1 MRIDKLELRAFG
13 PFTGVALE
21 FPSGERGLHVIF
33 GRNEAGKSSALRA
46 LDAALFGIKGQTNDN
61 FVHEY
66 TALRIALTL
75 ANSSGDRISFVRRKA
90 RKDPLWNQD
99 ESDPVASDALRP
111 FLGSLDSEEF
121 QRVFGLDHVRL
132 RDGSERLLDAA
143 EGVGAAIVGAAL
155 GLNDLRA
162 VRAAIKQEEATL
174 FAPRASK
181 PTINAAVTNWKRL
194 QEELRRNSLSAS
206 AWTKARQEAERS
218 AGDRANADGL
228 EKELRVRIA
237 ELEFVQRNRPRV
249 VRLVALR
256 EKLTRLTDV
265 PDLDENFEVR
275 RQAAEEMRHKADVL
289 LGQCREAEKK
299 RREKVESLPSDFA
312 YLDHEQEVQELDDL
326 SRKVEKGIT
335 DQVGLRT
342 KAAAAAASRDQ
353 VARGLGL
360 TVPLDASKLE
370 DLRITLGNQE
380 RCEELLKDHT
390 RITTSLHEI
399 ADRLLTLR
407 VDLEA
412 CEERLK
418 SCEDA
423 IDPAPLAR
431 AVTAAMKLGDI
442 DGQVDRSSAEL
453 DRIDRVMKDGLT
465 GLPGFSGSIED
476 LAARPVVGPEELEDF
491 QRRFN
496 ALDEEERR
504 SREKKEELVELRR
517 HLGEEISRL
526 SEQGAVPSE
535 QDLGEARDRRD
546 AQWRLVRRA
555 WLDNE
560 KIEEE
565 ARAIDADRPLPE
577 SFGRSIEQGDGI
589 GDRLRRESDRVAQ
602 IAERRHRHQ
611 QTNDDL
617 AALAEAERECAR
629 RREQLGGEWKVAWEG
644 SGLEVRSLAQ
654 MKDTLTLR
662 GQLLEQAEHQ
672 RALVATI
679 EDIAERIAQ
688 GRSDLTTAAG
698 SPVLQDANTG
708 RLGPLLQLAA
718 DRREAL
724 TEGATARGKEERD
737 RERLAKDIRTE
748 ELKRQRLDEELAAW
762 KVAFAAATEGLPT
775 REGDPPDRTTLVL
788 RHVTDLL
795 TQSKEEDSFSRRIMK
810 IDADAEDLARRV
822 REFCATHAADL
833 PTEEAGASIKQLV
846 ALVQEKKRQQHRRE
860 IASTELSE
868 AEGDRREAEGDFEL
882 AKRTLTDLAIEAG
895 ASGIDD
901 LPELVRRADEKRAL
915 RQRVDEDERL
925 LLGEGCSIAETERR
939 VGALDGLDIEV
950 ELIPLNERLKTA
962 ALEAETKREQAS
974 QKRAAFDA
982 LEHEAGAAELAA
994 EAAAV
999 AAQLREDVERY
1010 ARLVLE
1016 SHMLATAVERFR
1028 ERHEAP
1034 TLRFASKY
1042 FEGLTRG
1049 RYCRVETD
1057 LDGKGQPFFLV
1068 REASDSAAKTL
1079 DALSDGTRD
1088 QLHLAL
1094 VLGSLEHRFT
1104 SGAEPMP
1111 LVLDDILVHF
1121 DDDRS
1126 LAALEVLA
1134 DFSRTTQ
1141 VLLLTHHG
1149 RIREQ
1154 AESLGEARGTFI
1166 HNLDCA

>member
-13 PFTGVALE
+13 PFTGGALE
-21 FPSGERGLHVIF
+21 FPSVERGLHVIF

-46 LDAALFGIKGQTNDN
+46 LDAGLFGIKGQTKDN
-61 FVHEY
+61 FVHEN
-66 TALRIALTL
+66 TALRIGVTLT
-75 ANSSGDRISFVRRKA
+75 NSSGDRISFVRRKA
-90 RKDPLWNQD
+90 RKDSLWNQD
-99 ESDPVASDALRP
+99 ESGPVASDALRP
-111 FLGSLDSEEF
+111 FLSSLDSEEF

-132 RDGSERLLDAA
+132 REGSERLLDSA

-155 GLNDLRA
+155 GLSDLRA
-162 VRAAIKQEEATL
+162 VRAAIKQEAVEL

-181 PTINAAVTNWKRL
+181 PTINAAVASWKKIK
-194 QEELRRNSLSAS
+194 EELRRNSLSAS
-206 AWTKARQEAERS
+206 AWTKARQGVEQSE
-218 AGDRANADGL
+218 GNRANADGR

-249 VRLVALR
+249 ARCVSLR
-256 EKLTRLTDV
+256 EKLAKLADV
-265 PDLDENFEVR
+265 PDLDETFEVR
-275 RQAAEEMRHKADVL
+275 RQAAEDMRHKADVL
-289 LGQCREAEKK
+289 LGQCRDAEKK

-312 YLDHEQEVQELDDL
+312 YLDHEQEIQELDDL
-326 SRKVEKGIT
+326 STEVAKGIV

-342 KAAAAAASRDQ
+342 EAAATAASRDQ
-353 VARGLGL
+353 IARGLGL
-360 TVPLDASKLE
+360 AVPLDPSKRE
-370 DLRITLGNQE
+370 KLRIALGNQE
-380 RCEELLKDHT
+380 RCAELQSDHT
-390 RITTSLHEI
+390 RITTSLQETD
-399 ADRLLTLR
+399 DRLLALGA
-407 VDLEA
+407 DLEA
-412 CEERLK
+412 CEERVN
-418 SCEDA
+418 SGEDA

-431 AVTAAMKLGDI
+431 AVTSAMKLGDI
-442 DGQVDRSSAEL
+442 DGEIARSSAEL
-453 DRIDRVMKDGLT
+453 DRVDRVLKDGLA

-476 LAARPVVGPEELEDF
+476 LAARPVVGPEELDEF
-491 QRRFN
+491 KGRFN
-496 ALDEEERR
+496 ALDEEERKY
-504 SREKKEELVELRR
+504 REKKEELDERR
-517 HLGEEISRL
+517 CDLDEEISRL

-535 QDLGEARDRRD
+535 QDLGEARERRD

-555 WLDNE
+555 WLENE
-560 KIEEE
+560 EIDEE

-589 GDRLRRESDRVAQ
+589 GDQLRRESDRVAQ
-602 IAERRHRHQ
+602 IAERHHRHE
-611 QTNDDL
+611 QTNDEL
-617 AALAEAERECAR
+617 AILTEAGRECAH
-629 RREQLGGEWKVAWEG
+629 RREQLGGQWDAAWEG
-644 SGLEVRSLAQ
+644 SGLEVRSLGQ

-662 GQLLEQAEHQ
+662 GQLLEKADRQ
-672 RALVATI
+672 RTLVATM
-679 EDIAERIAQ
+679 EHLAERIAQ
-688 GRSDLTTAAG
+688 ARSELTTAAG
-698 SPVLQDANTG
+698 SPVLKDANAG
-708 RLGPLLQLAA
+708 RLAPLLQLAV

-737 RERLAKDIRTE
+737 RERLKKDIRKE
-748 ELKRQRLDEELAAW
+748 QLKRDRLDEQFSDW
-762 KVAFAAATEGLPT
+762 RIGFATATEGLPT
-775 REGDPPDRTTLVL
+775 RKGDPPDRITLVL

-795 TQSKEEDSFSRRIMK
+795 TQSKEEDSFSRRIMD
-810 IDADAEDLARRV
+810 IDADAEEVVRRV
-822 REFCATHAADL
+822 REFCATHASDL
-833 PTEEAGASIKQLV
+833 PTEDAGASLKQLV
-846 ALVQEKKRQQHRRE
+846 ALVQEKKRQKQRLE

-868 AEGDRREAEGDFEL
+868 AEAEYREAKGDLEL
-882 AKRTLTDLAIEAG
+882 AKLTIKDLAIEAG
-895 ASGIDD
+895 ASSVDH
-901 LPELVRRADEKRAL
+901 LAELVRRANDKRAL
-915 RQRVDEDERL
+915 RQSVDEDERL

-939 VGALDGLDIEV
+939 VAALGGLDIAA
-950 ELIPLNERLKTA
+950 ELTPLADDLEKA
-962 ALEAETKREQAS
+962 AYEAEAKREEAS

-982 LEHEAGAAELAA
+982 LGRETGAAELAT

-999 AAQLREDVERY
+999 AAGLRDDVERY

-1034 TLRFASKY
+1034 MLKLASKY
-1042 FEGLTRG
+1042 FEGFTSG

-1079 DALSDGTRD
+1079 DKLSDGTRD
-1088 QLHLAL
+1088 QLHLSL
-1094 VLGSLEHRFT
+1094 VLGSIEYRFT

-1154 AESLGEARGTFI
+1154 AESLGEARGIFI
-1166 HNLDCA
+1166 HKLDCA